1 MPRYLFP
8 ALLLLCT
15 VAAAQNRESDTNPEP
30 ADTKIFRVNVSLV
43 QVDAV
48 VTDKEDRPVID
59 LTADDFIILQ
69 DGKPQKITNFS
80 LVRLKDPDV
89 PRPVVK
95 KPLEKSREA
104 IPPPPPPSARLN
116 PDRVRRVIAIV
127 VDDLGLS
134 FANTNRIREA
144 VKKWIDEE
152 MQPGDLVAVIMTG
165 LGLGSLEQFTEDKQM
180 LQAAADRIRWNV
192 SSRVGSTSFSPVSGI
207 PGLSPL
213 QEEEHSRRL
222 MMGSLGA
229 IRYVIDG
236 LATLNGRKNLIF
248 FSENMVLHFD
258 LAAGGIFGMNLS
270 DTVKDSMLR
279 LIEAANKA
287 GVVIHTIDPR
297 GAVWTDI
304 TVEDTLSLVG
314 GSAMPGGGSGGPE
327 AVLAS
332 MDSISSQR
340 QKQWIDSQEGLS
352 LMAQET
358 GGLFINY
365 RNHIDGVLRDVARD
379 GEIYYLIGYQPDA
392 KTIAEIQS
400 GKTRYHNI
408 KVRMKRPGLR
418 VRSRSG
424 FFTDP
429 ERQLEPLTFREQMV
443 RALHSPFSRGD
454 LRVRLTTLYSQ
465 TREEKPCINALLHF
479 DADQLAFTRE
489 PDGKWNADIDIL
501 SGIYDADGTQVDST
515 DKRWKLSV
523 NDETYENVLRNGMAF
538 LMRVPVKKAGAYQMR
553 LVLGDPGKGR
563 LGSASHFVE
572 VPKVDKGY
580 LALSGIVLAAD
591 ATVLRSAGGEKEGIL
606 ADREINGTAAVR
618 LFKPGD
624 TITWAYQI
632 LNAKTDKNRKSQI
645 QTYVRL
651 FHEGREVFS
660 GHPSGLTLEVQD
672 NSKRILGTGS
682 MHLKRLPPGN
692 YALQVIV
699 LDMLAK
705 EKHRMAVQSIDF
717 EVQESQLA
725 TAKPKS

>member
-1 MPRYLFP
+1 MARYLFP
-8 ALLLLCT
+8 ALLFLCT
-15 VAAAQNRESDTNPEP
+15 IVAAQNNESDTKPDQSTP
-30 ADTKIFRVNVSLV
+30 KIFRVNVSLV

-89 PRPVVK
+89 PRPAVK
-95 KPLEKSREA
+95 KPPVKSRGA
-104 IPPPPPPSARLN
+104 IPPPPPPSVRLK
-116 PDRVRRVIAIV
+116 PDRVRRVIALV
-127 VDDLGLS
+127 VDGLGLS

-152 MQPGDLVAVIMTG
+152 MQPGDLVAVILTDQ
-165 LGLGSLEQFTEDKQM
+165 GLGSLEQFTDDKQM
-180 LQAAADRIRWNV
+180 LQAAADRIRWGV
-192 SSRVGSTSFSPVSGI
+192 GGRVGSTSFSPVSGI

-213 QEEEHSRRL
+213 QEEERSRRL

-229 IRYVIDG
+229 IRYVVNG
-236 LATLNGRKNLIF
+236 LETLPGRKNLIF

-258 LAAGGIFGMNLS
+258 LATGGIFEMNLS

-279 LIEAANKA
+279 LIEAANRA

-297 GAVWTDI
+297 GAVWTEV
-304 TVEDTLSLVG
+304 TVEDTFSLVG

-327 AVLAS
+327 AVIAS
-332 MDSISSQR
+332 MDSIASQR
-340 QKQWIDSQEGLS
+340 QKQWVDSQEGLS

-365 RNHIDGVLRDVARD
+365 RNHLDGVLRDVARD

-400 GKTRYHNI
+400 GKTKYHNI
-408 KVRMKRPGLR
+408 KVRVKRPGLR

-429 ERQLEPLTFREQMV
+429 ERQPEPLTLREQMV
-443 RALHSPFSRGD
+443 QALHSRFSSGD

-465 TREEKPCINALLHF
+465 TLEGKPCINALLHF
-479 DADQLAFTRE
+479 DADQLAFTRG
-489 PDGKWNADIDIL
+489 PDGKWNTTIDIL
-501 SGIYDADGTQVDST
+501 SGIYDADGQQVDFT
-515 DKRWKLSV
+515 EKRWNLSV
-523 NDETYENVLRNGMAF
+523 SDETYKNVLRNGVAF

-553 LVLGDPGKGR
+553 LVLGDPGNGR

-572 VPKVDKGY
+572 VPKVDKGH

-591 ATVLRSAGGEKEGIL
+591 ASVPKTAGDQQEGIL

-632 LNAKTDKNRKSQI
+632 LNAKTNKDHKSQI

-660 GHPSGLTLEVQD
+660 GHPFDMTLGMQD
-672 NSKRILGTGS
+672 NSDRVIGAGR

-692 YALQVIV
+692 YALQVIA

-705 EKHRMAVQSIDF
+705 KKYRMAVQSIDF
-717 EVQESQLA
+717 EVQGPQLA
-725 TAKPKS
+725 IAKPIN